1 MSDIDF
7 QKFVIGVSS
16 SKNEILVYRDMK
28 PNRRTFFEV
37 YTDTTFLVSGL
48 ITDPGLH
55 FPKKLHNWFNLPKS
69 KDDRSIIVNVDYLF
83 ANSKKYKKHLK
94 IKSEIYNNNYG
105 TYIRP
110 NNVTCNNSKTVEK
123 FQQGVMVICKISFDF
138 YDREFVIKD
147 DYKETLSFIQN
158 ASLDLKSVK
167 LIISG
172 SNCNSNFDIF
182 LNNENNIIIRH
193 KGLTS
198 PTNNLTLSTEI
209 NKYIDNLF
217 DSNYKFLCKINN
229 EFQLIVDSSI
239 IHNKEKGLKKTI
251 LLPYTNSSKTV
262 EILIMNPQLRLSK
275 IAIENYNMRMKLR
288 RIGLPII
295 SFKQNTSPKS
305 DHVNVVFEK
314 QVRGLI
320 KRLIS
325 DLDGERFS
333 EVKLV
338 VESMV
343 KENISPPKY
352 YVDEL
357 GLINVNEVR
366 TKFLLLLEIKSSIP
380 KRQKSHKIDTAI
392 SKIINFSKKLN
403 STNVVPVLVVNED
416 FRFNNEIITSEY
428 GSKLNMILI
437 GQRDFQYYLKNPKA
451 LIQKIKSFCLKEKN
465 SSQRGNNNDN
475 FSSSIATN
483 SLLSKHKEIL
493 SKTITEEAKVIGIRR
508 YSGKGMFFEKC
519 IAKKYKFAGYDVVS
533 NLLVQLYKRKMEL
546 DLLAIRE
553 KEVVLVSCKDMS
565 SVLNLD
571 YLTIRI
577 REAANLVEHRTELLG
592 IQKTNVHIKTNSQVF
607 NKIKNKFN
615 GNWSPNIKIYI
626 EK

>member
-1 MSDIDF
+1 MSNCAF
-7 QKFVIGVSS
+7 QKFVFNVSS
-16 SKNEILVYRDMK
+16 SKNEILVYKDMK

-37 YTDTTFLVSGL
+37 YTDTTFLVSGI
-48 ITDPGLH
+48 ITEPGLH
-55 FPKKLHNWFNLPKS
+55 IPNKLHNWFNLPKT
-69 KDDRSIIVNVDYLF
+69 KDDKSIIVSADYLF
-83 ANSKKYKKHLK
+83 SNCKKYKKYLK
-94 IKSEIYNNNYG
+94 TKSEIYNNNYG

-110 NNVTCNNSKTVEK
+110 NNVTCNNSKAIEK
-123 FQQGVMVICKISFDF
+123 FQQGEMVSCKISFDSF
-138 YDREFVIKD
+138 DRGFVIKD

-158 ASLDLKSVK
+158 ASLDLMSVK

-172 SNCNSNFDIF
+172 SNYNSNFDIYI
-182 LNNENNIIIRH
+182 NSENNIIIRH
-193 KGLTS
+193 KGLAS
-198 PTNNLTLSTEI
+198 HTNNLTLSTEI

-217 DSNYKFLCKINN
+217 DSNHKFLCKINN

-275 IAIENYNMRMKLR
+275 IAIENYNMRVKLR

-305 DHVNVVFEK
+305 NHVNAVFET

-320 KRLIS
+320 KKLIS
-325 DLDGERFS
+325 NLDGERFS

-338 VESMV
+338 RESRV
-343 KENISPPKY
+343 KGNISTTKY

-357 GLINVNEVR
+357 GLIDLDEED
-366 TKFLLLLEIKSSIP
+366 TKFLIIIEIKSSIP

-403 STNVVPVLVVNED
+403 STNVVPILIVNED

-428 GSKLNMILI
+428 GSRLNMILI
-437 GQRDFQYYLKNPKA
+437 GQSEFQYFLENPKA

-465 SSQRGNNNDN
+465 SSQKENRNDN
-475 FSSSIATN
+475 FIASIVAN
-483 SLLSKHKEIL
+483 NVLSKHKEIL
-493 SKTITEEAKVIGIRR
+493 SKTITEEAKVIGTRR
-508 YSGKGMFFEKC
+508 YSGKGMLYEKC
-519 IAKKYKFAGYDVVS
+519 IAKKYKLAGYDVVT

-546 DLLAIRE
+546 DLLIIKE

-565 SVLNLD
+565 SVVNLD

-577 REAANLVEHRTELLG
+577 REAANLIEHRTELLG
-592 IQKTNVHIKTNSQVF
+592 IQKANVHIKTNPQVF
-607 NKIKNKFN
+607 NKINDKFN
-615 GNWSPNIKIYI
+615 GNWSSKINIYI